1 MGSKVGSKAGSGS
14 GSSETAATTYSR
26 RPPPFFR
33 KSPGLP
39 WLISLV
45 VIPLLIAAIG
55 YVAFDRPWSANGP
68 SRALP
73 TPAPSSTS
81 AAPKIG
87 LATFSV
93 SRSGNSITLNGAF
106 PDESAKAALIKA
118 LKGALPADVNIVDQT
133 QIDPNIKALDFSNAA
148 PVFKD
153 SASIANFN
161 LTVDGDTVTLS
172 GTATS
177 QDQKNVVAQEAAGTW
192 SNLDVVDKLTVSGPV
207 APVGPPG
214 PAPPPLPPAPS
225 PCADLQAAI
234 NAATGGPIVFGN
246 DGFSLTPDDA
256 PILTQVAD
264 KLKACPTAHATIN
277 GYADN
282 SGTEAINIPLSTQR
296 AGTVADFLVAH
307 GVARDQLIVKG
318 LGSMNPVA
326 GNDTAEG
333 RAKNRRVEI
342 VVS

>member
-1 MGSKVGSKAGSGS
+1 
-14 GSSETAATTYSR
+14 
-26 RPPPFFR
+26 
-33 KSPGLP
+33 
-39 WLISLV
+39 
-45 VIPLLIAAIG
+45 
-55 YVAFDRPWSANGP
+55 
-68 SRALP
+68 
-73 TPAPSSTS
+73 
-81 AAPKIG
+81 
-87 LATFSV
+87 LATFLI

-118 LKGALPADVNIVDQT
+118 LKGALPADINIVDQT
-133 QIDPNIKALDFSNAA
+133 HIDPNIKALDFSNAA

-153 SASIANFN
+153 SASIADFN
-161 LTVDGDTVTLS
+161 LAVDGDTVTLS

-177 QDQKNVVAQEAAGTW
+177 QDQKNVVAQEATGIW
-192 SNLDVVDKLTVSGPV
+192 SNLNVVDKLVFNGPV
-207 APVGPPG
+207 PPAGSAG
-214 PAPPPLPPAPS
+214 PAPPPPPPAPS
-225 PCADLQAAI
+225 PCTDLQAAI

-246 DGFSLTPDDA
+246 DGFSLTPDDE

>member
-1 MGSKVGSKAGSGS
+1 MVSKVGSKAGSGS
-14 GSSETAATTYSR
+14 GSGNTAATTYSR

-39 WLISLV
+39 WLICLV

-55 YVAFDRPWSANGP
+55 YVAFDRPSSANGP
-68 SRALP
+68 SRASQ

-87 LATFSV
+87 LAAFSI
-93 SRSGNSITLNGAF
+93 SRSGNSITLSGAF
-106 PDESAKAALIKA
+106 PDDSAKAALIKA

-133 QIDPNIKALDFSNAA
+133 HIAPNVKALDFSNAV

-153 SASIANFN
+153 SASIPDFN

-234 NAATGGPIVFGN
+234 NAAPGGPIAFGN
-246 DGFSLTPDDA
+246 DGFSLTPEDE
-256 PILTQVAD
+256 PILTRVAD
-264 KLKACPTAHATIN
+264 KLKACSTAHATIN

-296 AGTVADFLVAH
+296 AGAVADFLVAH
-307 GVARDQLIVKG
+307 GVSRDQLTVRG

>member
-1 MGSKVGSKAGSGS
+1 MGSKAGSGS
-14 GSSETAATTYSR
+14 GSGETTYSR

-33 KSPGLP
+33 RSPGLP
-39 WLISLV
+39 WLICLV

-87 LATFSV
+87 LATFLI

-118 LKGALPADVNIVDQT
+118 LKGALPADINIVDQT
-133 QIDPNIKALDFSNAA
+133 HIDPNIKALDFSNAA

-153 SASIANFN
+153 SASIADFN
-161 LTVDGDTVTLS
+161 LAVDGDTVTLS

-177 QDQKNVVAQEAAGTW
+177 QDQKNVVAQEATGIW
-192 SNLDVVDKLTVSGPV
+192 SNLNVVDKLVFNGPV
-207 APVGPPG
+207 PPAGSAG
-214 PAPPPLPPAPS
+214 PAPPPPPPAPS
-225 PCADLQAAI
+225 PCTDLQAAI

-246 DGFSLTPDDA
+246 DGFSLTPDDE

-264 KLKACPTAHATIN
+264 KLKACPTAHATLN
-277 GYADN
+277 GYTDN
-282 SGTEAINIPLSTQR
+282 SGTEAINIPLSAQR
-296 AGTVADFLVAH
+296 AGTIADFLVSH

-326 GNDTAEG
+326 ANDTAEG

>member
-1 MGSKVGSKAGSGS
+1 VGFRPGSGK
-14 GSSETAATTYSR
+14 TAATTYSG
-26 RPPPFFR
+26 RPPAFFR
-33 KSPGLP
+33 KAPGLP
-39 WLISLV
+39 WLICLV

-55 YVAFDRPWSANGP
+55 YVAFDRPGFAGGP

-81 AAPKIG
+81 AAPKIA
-87 LATFSV
+87 LAALSI
-93 SRSGNSITLNGAF
+93 SRSGNNITLSGAF
-106 PDESAKAALIKA
+106 PDDSAKAALIKA
-118 LKGALPADVNIVDQT
+118 LQGSLPPDVNIVDQT
-133 QIDPNIKALDFSNAA
+133 HIDPNIKALDFSNAV

-153 SASIANFN
+153 SASIADFN

-177 QDQKNVVAQEAAGTW
+177 QDQKNVVAQEATGTW
-192 SNLDVVDKLTVSGPV
+192 SNLNVVDKLVVNGPV
-207 APVGPPG
+207 PPAGSPG
-214 PAPPPLPPAPS
+214 PAPPPPPPAPS
-225 PCADLQAAI
+225 PCTDLQAAI
-234 NAATGGPIVFGN
+234 NAATGGPIAFGN
-246 DGFSLTPDDA
+246 DGFSLTPDDE

-264 KLKACPTAHATIN
+264 KLKACSIAHATIN

-296 AGTVADFLVAH
+296 AGTVADFLVSH
-307 GVARDQLIVKG
+307 GVARDQLTVKG

>member
-1 MGSKVGSKAGSGS
+1 VGSKAGFRAGS
-14 GSSETAATTYSR
+14 GKTAATTHSR
-26 RPPPFFR
+26 RPPAFFR

-39 WLISLV
+39 WLICLV

-55 YVAFDRPWSANGP
+55 YAAFDRPWAANGP

-81 AAPKIG
+81 AAPKIALAG
-87 LATFSV
+87 LSI
-93 SRSGNSITLNGAF
+93 SRSGKNITLNGAF
-106 PDESAKAALIKA
+106 PDDSAKAALLKA
-118 LKGALPADVNIVDQT
+118 LKDALPADVNIVDQT
-133 QIDPNIKALDFSNAA
+133 RIDPNVKALDFSNAV

-153 SASIANFN
+153 SASIADFN

-177 QDQKNVVAQEAAGTW
+177 QDQKNVVAQEATGTW
-192 SNLDVVDKLTVSGPV
+192 SNLNVVDKLVLNGPV
-207 APVGPPG
+207 PPAGSPG
-214 PAPPPLPPAPS
+214 PAPPPPPPAPS
-225 PCADLQAAI
+225 PCTDLQAAI
-234 NAATGGPIVFGN
+234 NAATGGPIAFGS
-246 DGFSLTPDDA
+246 DGFSLTPDDQ

-264 KLKACPTAHATIN
+264 KLKACSTAHATIN
-277 GYADN
+277 GYTDN

-307 GVARDQLIVKG
+307 GVARDQLIVRG

>member
-1 MGSKVGSKAGSGS
+1 VGFRPGSGK
-14 GSSETAATTYSR
+14 TAATTYSG
-26 RPPPFFR
+26 RPPAFFR

-39 WLISLV
+39 WLICLV

-55 YVAFDRPWSANGP
+55 YVAFDRPGFAGGP

-81 AAPKIG
+81 AAPKIA
-87 LATFSV
+87 LAALSI
-93 SRSGNSITLNGAF
+93 SRSGNNITLSGAF

-118 LKGALPADVNIVDQT
+118 LQGSLPPDVNIVDQT
-133 QIDPNIKALDFSNAA
+133 HIDPNIKALDFSNAV

-153 SASIANFN
+153 SASIADFN

-177 QDQKNVVAQEAAGTW
+177 QDQKNVVAQEATGTW
-192 SNLDVVDKLTVSGPV
+192 SNLNVVDKLVVNGPV
-207 APVGPPG
+207 
-214 PAPPPLPPAPS
+214 PPAGSPGPS
-225 PCADLQAAI
+225 PCTDLQAAI
-234 NAATGGPIVFGN
+234 NAATGGPIAFGN
-246 DGFSLTPDDA
+246 DGFSLTPDDE

-264 KLKACPTAHATIN
+264 KLKACSTAHATIN

-296 AGTVADFLVAH
+296 AGTVADFLVSH
-307 GVARDQLIVKG
+307 GVARDQLTVKG

-326 GNDTAEG
+326 GNDTPEG